1 MDARNN
7 FLDESSNKVKIGPSK
22 TLNTDVICS
31 HKFLYPDLYSDYDI
45 TEEKFEILLDL
56 LEEKITEELE
66 KVEKEFNPEKED
78 MNDDMR
84 KKVED
89 QFNYLIESGDL
100 FLEAIEQM
108 RMFLECEEED
118 DEEAN
123 EYLITGIEVARKGD
137 RRLRKSLEIFEEL
150 RESN

>member
-1 MDARNN
+1 
-7 FLDESSNKVKIGPSK
+7 
-22 TLNTDVICS
+22 
-31 HKFLYPDLYSDYDI
+31 
-45 TEEKFEILLDL
+45 
-56 LEEKITEELE
+56 
-66 KVEKEFNPEKED
+66 